1 MESAQLKQDITSRHQ
16 MLVRLQY
23 ETDVC
28 ETERSRAEAVNKKQR
43 RNLSMY
49 KVQQLCIV
57 VLFYPD
63 MRLEVGFA
71 LLFY

>member
-16 MLVRLQY
+16 MLVRLQN
-23 ETDVC
+23 ETDAC

-57 VLFYPD
+57 VLFYTD
-63 MRLEVGFA
+63 MKLKVGFA
-71 LLFY
+71 LPFY